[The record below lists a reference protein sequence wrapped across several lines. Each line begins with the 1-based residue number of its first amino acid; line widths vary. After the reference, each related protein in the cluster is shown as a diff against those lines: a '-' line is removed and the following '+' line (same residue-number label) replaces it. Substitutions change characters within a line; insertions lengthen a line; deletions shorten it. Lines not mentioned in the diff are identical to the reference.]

1 MNNDYV
7 DFKFGDHW
15 ASEFNLLAV
24 SNGDRHNPPVYGSVN
39 PNTATIMGK
48 KGVYKWKTQVNE
60 KIFNINIAFDSVTI
74 AQLNQIKQWLEP
86 HKIQKLIFA
95 DEPYKYYWAA
105 LNSEIDFNFL
115 PFIEGEK
122 KVGERTI
129 IEGVYKGEMTIPFIC
144 IDNDGYS
151 EEGTFEGL
159 ENKPELATIKGSNFV
174 ITDADN
180 DYIEDLKIE
189 GKSEQEVKYNND
201 LSDTDFAKVNS
212 RSVEKEWKTNNL
224 AQIQA
229 ENGEVTIK
237 APYEYSGIAQEQR
250 ESIIDHKYYASAEVK
265 TDNINT
271 ALEIAGKNIT
281 NSIQGKDI
289 NITDGLV
296 GTVDDLVVGGDASQ
310 DKKYNNEINSSFLED
325 LDNWESVQN
334 ATISRNKQTA
344 TIAANSKFDGIAQET
359 EESNIGDKYYLSAK
373 VKSNSSDAVLEV
385 ETESG
390 IAEGEQITIN
400 DAASRKLEDFKL
412 YGNSNQEK
420 YDEQL
425 LGTGESIT
433 VENNT
438 YKRYTKVNVSGNTV
452 QEIKEKIE
460 GNTVNGENIDL
471 NDVDNSKEHE
481 IKIMGNSKQET
492 STTEENLFD
501 DTKIKGTIIPSSSGT
516 LSTTFPIINKL
527 KNNTNYYITLF
538 INNVIYESNV
548 IAVLLNKSDGTKI
561 VESAFAGISINSDN
575 MEEASYIKL
584 YVSPN
589 AVNKYGGQTIT
600 GLMITENPVS
610 SYKEFIPNSP
620 SPNYPSEIE
629 SCGDNVNILIP
640 DVNSTAISNYN
651 DNIYTFKENLPIAWY
666 KYIAKVNLKANK
678 IYTISS
684 DNYIGYGRLS
694 LSTSITNGEIIPDI
708 SLSSYDAIRVL
719 TPTRKNI
726 TFTSNANQIVYLW
739 YCTDTG
745 VSKKDKSFTV
755 SIKLEEGLPTPYSPY
770 GQGCINEVICSG
782 NLFNKNK
789 AVNGAFILADTGEP
803 SYTKNWNISEY
814 IPVIAGKKYIVYGV
828 ASTTAAFYDKNKKF
842 IKTQSITKNNI
853 IVATEE
859 IKYVKIDVRNDYLNT
874 AVIIEGTEE
883 KGYIEYQSQTYSIP
897 TQKPML
903 KEDYFDFKNNKEVHI
918 WQEVEFTGDEKW
930 ALNATYTNTI
940 RFSLG
945 ASYLGISNIGYCNR
959 NFVRTTEAHG
969 DYEYV
974 FFTNN
979 LIYFNILKEN
989 LPTDKQNLEGF
1000 IELLRQWNSEGKPL
1014 KLYYRASQI
1023 EELDLTDE
1031 QIEVGKQISN
1041 STLHSGTTHIYSTD
1055 EIAPV
1060 LEVKYNSQKESPSP
1074 ESPSPIKNCEN
1085 SINVKLTNGS
1095 QSKVISFP
1103 LVSGQKLHE
1112 GDYLAKDG
1120 IHQKRKTYI
1129 LNGTEDW
1136 KLYNS
1141 SSLYR
1146 RFGLSISENIAK
1158 IITILPDGNKFGNG
1172 FCSHFKVEMTYAG
1185 SDLVSFIQIGSDNWW
1200 IGFTDFNSK
1209 WPDVAALKAYLAE
1222 QYANGTPVTLEYEL
1236 AEEIIVPYTES
1247 QQAAYNQLMYLTM
1260 YQGYNLL
1267 TSDDEI
1273 KPQLEW
1279 IIPES
1284 PNPDYNQEVRSC
1296 GDNINL
1302 FDKDNINLLNNMF
1315 VNTTNK
1321 SIISYLERKCFYLKI
1336 EDNTMYTINGN
1347 YHTYGTTEEIPS
1359 INSNLINVGWTTPA
1373 TFTSS
1378 SNVKYLV
1385 IYYLNENDTL
1395 TEQEILNSIK
1405 VEKSPTPT
1413 PYSKYGQG
1421 CISEVVCNKNLLKFD
1436 NIDSSWVAGQ
1446 DNAVNYNTNNGIITT
1461 TNTGTYGRKIYTI
1474 KIPSNLVGKQVT
1486 FSFDA
1491 ISTDASQFNKILLG
1505 NTKSVDSLNYGNIT
1519 VSVVNKR
1526 YSKTFIPTSDK
1537 IYMTVYLTTSSSNS
1551 TTITIKRIM
1560 ICKNEDTEYE
1570 EHKSQT
1576 YTIPTQQQFR
1586 AIGDIR
1592 DTFIKK
1598 DGKRYE
1604 RHYIYRQIFD
1614 GTETNCSQS
1623 TVHNKIVY
1631 NFRIPKSSSNAEYG
1645 KIADAISS
1653 HFIAQNQN
1661 STGKNLNRF
1670 SLTNDMVI
1678 FCTDGISTIDSF
1690 KTLLAEQYNTGTPVY
1705 VDYVLKEPID
1715 IECTEEQNVIL
1726 DSIKTYR
1733 ETTHIY
1739 STDDIIPSMQ
1749 LEYIKKPQQQ
1759 TKLSTTNTQETL
1771 SMIYQTNIDNTR
1783 VLVSNIGSS
1792 ASLIELANPVLVN
1805 LTKQFGS
1812 GNEPTKEWCDQNLT
1826 FFNCAEGGAPSVET
1840 SSRVKTVGS
1849 NINLFDPNNHIEF
1862 DGKYRV
1868 YSTGNIVSA
1877 NSFFGLKIP
1886 VLGNVEYSVSSN
1898 LARNQYFQ
1906 LCYYDKDFNF
1916 MWGEIFM
1923 SGNTFRTPNKCRYIT
1938 LALNRN
1944 YSWFKL
1950 EYGNTITQPS
1960 EYNLANIDTKIT
1972 GYDNQF
1978 KSFPLLT
1985 GQELLQLSNGTQ
1997 DTLEANGIYKRV
2009 GKYIVTGQEQFTDNG
2024 TYAVIAP
2031 TNCKENSKV
2040 YSNYFENKQNI
2051 LWGVNSGI
2059 AFGYNNEIKNLAELR
2074 TFLQERYNSTN
2085 PVIIY
2090 YELKTQQIIPYSNAQ
2105 KEWYD
2110 SFAIYRKN
2118 TQITTVAETKPYYS
2132 FTYDIN
2138 DTYAVNSTK
2147 VNEYEK
2153 LGLIFNN
2160 LEDRPRF
2167 IVNSTADVN
2176 STIKMRKP
2184 IIVDLT
2190 NEFGVGNEPDLEWC
2204 QNNINFDNS
2213 CEYGT
2218 PSPKVP
2224 SELISIGTNPV
2235 KIENKSRNLIMEQN
2249 LLNWRK
2255 RNCSITKLDEKFNDR
2270 SVFRINYE
2278 NHFIGDISTKIQISN
2293 KDLVF
2298 SAWVRVINA
2307 DNPTQNRLSVSKA
2320 TSSSSSSVTI
2330 TSTTFQ
2336 NKIGEWQKVFVPIP
2350 QNIIADAAE
2359 LTLRVN
2365 HSRPTDDSTVIDV
2378 CMPQLEEGF
2387 TPHDYLPYAPS
2398 ITNNLIF
2405 TEPLRQ
2411 LPNGVRD
2418 EFSKNGIIRRV
2429 GKHII
2434 ESTDGVWEATFSIN
2448 KQYIIINGELG
2459 IYIRGDNFNK
2469 APSFLCNRFKD
2480 CVSLFDISKGATS
2493 TREKEGIGVMDD
2505 EYRLCIRADLIGA
2518 TQTDTEDD
2526 IIRKYKVWLADN
2538 PIEIYYEKEVADLEP
2553 LTELQ
2558 LNTLNNLITRKFYNN
2573 WVISGSENPEIE
2585 LTYKLSSS
2593 INDIHPWVTGSN
2605 LLDKTWLYNDNNIH
2619 TKSYIEVETGDATK
2633 SGVSADR
2640 PVYLLNSGT
2649 SDADLNLKFDY
2660 ISIVSPLT
2668 IKITKGKITDN
2679 GFSEIAPV
2687 SEITIKPF
2695 LNYQPFIDL
2704 YDNISSNWYI
2714 EIDSTLGEIYLRHK
2728 TDESKVLNLNRFN
2741 DNHTFLTL
2749 ASCNFVDY
2757 NKIFPTIISE
2767 IKDTA
2772 IENTIFN
2779 KLSVASAPEA
2789 YRLKNASI
2797 EWKHTY
2803 L

>member
-24 SNGDRHNPPVYGSVN
+24 SNGDRHNPPVYGNVN

-48 KGVYKWKTQVNE
+48 KGVYKWKTQINE
-60 KIFNINIAFDSVTI
+60 KIFNMNIAFDSVTI

-159 ENKPELATIKGSNFV
+159 ENEPELAIVKGSNFV
-174 ITDADN
+174 ITDADS

-201 LSDTDFAKVNS
+201 LSDTDFSNLNS

-334 ATISRNKQTA
+334 ATVSRNKQTA
-344 TIAANSKFDGIAQET
+344 TVTANSKFDGIAQET
-359 EESNIGDKYYLSAK
+359 EESNTGDKYYLSAK
-373 VKSNSSDAVLEV
+373 VKSNSSDTVLEV
-385 ETESG
+385 ETEKG
-390 IAEGEQITIN
+390 TAEGEQITIN
-400 DAASRKLEDFKL
+400 DAADRKLNDFKL
-412 YGNSNQEK
+412 YGNSQQEK
-420 YDEQL
+420 YEEQL

-452 QEIKEKIE
+452 QEVKEKIE
-460 GNTVNGENIDL
+460 GNTVEGEVINL
-471 NDVDNSKEHE
+471 NDVDSSKEHE
-481 IKIMGNSKQET
+481 IKIEGNSKQET
-492 STTEENLFD
+492 STQGKNLLDAGIFYER
-501 DTKIKGTIIPSSSGT
+501 TSSGVALTRTPGTNKIKLNGSTTTEFTLYSEFLDLSKFEIGQKYTLSSSFSGISLKFEVFQHGSDKASIWNSSIIMQESYT
-516 LSTTFPIINKL
+516 RVRLYIQKLSAITF
-527 KNNTNYYITLF
+527 NNQEISLQL
-538 INNVIYESNV
+538 E
-548 IAVLLNKSDGTKI
+548 KGDGTEI
-561 VESAFAGISINSDN
+561 VDF
-575 MEEASYIKL
+575 
-584 YVSPN
+584 V
-589 AVNKYGGQTIT
+589 
-600 GLMITENPVS
+600 
-610 SYKEFIPNSP
+610 PNSP
-620 SPNYPSEIE
+620 STNYPSEVE

-694 LSTSITNGEIIPDI
+694 LSTSITNGETIPDI
-708 SLSSYDAIRVL
+708 SLSSYDAVRVL
-719 TPTRKNI
+719 TPKRKNI
-726 TFTSNANQIVYLW
+726 TFTSNANQTVYLW
-739 YCTDTG
+739 YCTDTE

-770 GQGCINEVICSG
+770 GQGCINEVIC
-782 NLFNKNK
+782 NKNL
-789 AVNGAFILADTGEP
+789 AVIEKGGIATSTGLDMAASNYYKSSFIQVLDNKTFTGSYSTNASSKQVVMFEYDKDKNFLRFTNTNSSSHTATVGDDT
-803 SYTKNWNISEY
+803 
-814 IPVIAGKKYIVYGV
+814 KYIRYRFL
-828 ASTTAAFYDKNKKF
+828 TEPN
-842 IKTQSITKNNI
+842 IEPTQVQIEEGSI
-853 IVATEE
+853 ATS
-859 IKYVKIDVRNDYLNT
+859 
-874 AVIIEGTEE
+874 
-883 KGYIEYQSQTYSIP
+883 YQEHKEQTYTIP

-918 WQEVEFTGDEKW
+918 WQEVEFTGDERW

-974 FFTNN
+974 FFANN

-1023 EELDLTDE
+1023 EKLDFTNE
-1031 QIEVGKQISN
+1031 QIEAGKQISN
-1041 STLHSGTTHIYSTD
+1041 STLYSGTTHIYSTD
-1055 EIAPV
+1055 KIAPV
-1060 LEVKYNSQKESPSP
+1060 LEIKYNSQKKSPSP
-1074 ESPSPIKNCEN
+1074 ESPSDIKNCEN
-1085 SINVKLTNGS
+1085 SINVKLTNGG
-1095 QSKVISFP
+1095 QNKIISFP
-1103 LVSGQKLHE
+1103 LVSRQKLHE

-1120 IHQKRKTYI
+1120 IHQIRKTI
-1129 LNGTEDW
+1129 ALTGNEDW
-1136 KLYNS
+1136 KLYS
-1141 SSLYR
+1141 SSGPYR
-1146 RFGLSISENIAK
+1146 RFGLSILEDIAK
-1158 IITILPDGNKFGNG
+1158 IITIIPDGNKFGNG
-1172 FCSHFKVEMTYAG
+1172 FCSHFKVEMTYEG
-1185 SDLVSFIQIGSDNWW
+1185 SDLVSFIQVGSDNWW
-1200 IGFTDFNSK
+1200 IGFTDFNLK
-1209 WPDVAALKAYLAE
+1209 WPDVTALKAYLAE
-1222 QYANGTPVTLEYEL
+1222 QYANGIPVTVEYEL
-1236 AEEIIVPYTES
+1236 AEEIIIPYTSE

-1267 TSDDEI
+1267 TSDDGI

-1284 PNPDYNQEVRSC
+1284 PSPDYNQEVRSC

-1359 INSNLINVGWTTPA
+1359 INSNLIDVGWTTPA

-1421 CISEVVCNKNLLKFD
+1421 CISEVICSEDLLKETSWKKNYILNSNNEEEKVNGWYLSDYIDISKGDYIYTSKNSGVKPKNILYDKNKNVIGLFNVEVRETSLT
-1436 NIDSSWVAGQ
+1436 Q
-1446 DNAVNYNTNNGIITT
+1446 YNAKYIRLSVSEIGKEKNT
-1461 TNTGTYGRKIYTI
+1461 
-1474 KIPSNLVGKQVT
+1474 L
-1486 FSFDA
+1486 
-1491 ISTDASQFNKILLG
+1491 
-1505 NTKSVDSLNYGNIT
+1505 
-1519 VSVVNKR
+1519 
-1526 YSKTFIPTSDK
+1526 
-1537 IYMTVYLTTSSSNS
+1537 
-1551 TTITIKRIM
+1551 
-1560 ICKNEDTEYE
+1560 CK
-1570 EHKSQT
+1570 KQT
-1576 YTIPTQQQFR
+1576 YTIPTQQPFR

-1598 DGKRYE
+1598 NGKWYE
-1604 RHYIYRQIFD
+1604 RHYSYRLILD
-1614 GTETNCSQS
+1614 GTETWMLESPGRFGII
-1623 TVHNKIVY
+1623 K
-1631 NFRIPKSSSNAEYG
+1631 RELPKIPKAAANNNAYIGNMCNYYKESTPNLTWGKTQGFCIDISSCLRIYDNTYSSN
-1645 KIADAISS
+1645 
-1653 HFIAQNQN
+1653 
-1661 STGKNLNRF
+1661 
-1670 SLTNDMVI
+1670 NDLE
-1678 FCTDGISTIDSF
+1678 GF
-1690 KTLLAEQYNTGTPVY
+1690 KTWLSEKYNAGTPVY
-1705 VDYVLKEPID
+1705 VDYILETPID
-1715 IECTEEQNVIL
+1715 IECTEEQSTIL
-1726 DSIKTYR
+1726 NSIKTYR
-1733 ETTHIY
+1733 ETTYIY
-1739 STDDIIPSMQ
+1739 STDNIIPSMQ
-1749 LEYIKKPQQQ
+1749 LEYVKKPQQQ
-1759 TKLSTTNTQETL
+1759 AKLSTANTQETL

-1783 VLVSNIGSS
+1783 VLVSNTGSS
-1792 ASLIELANPVLVN
+1792 ASSIELTNPVLVN

-1826 FFNCAEGGAPSVET
+1826 FFNCAEGGAPSIET

-1868 YSTGNIVSA
+1868 YSTGNTVSA
-1877 NSFFGLKIP
+1877 SSFFGLKIP

-1944 YSWFKL
+1944 YDWFKL

-1960 EYNLANIDTKIT
+1960 EYNLANIDTRII

-1978 KSFPLLT
+1978 KSFPLLA

-2024 TYAVIAP
+2024 TYTVIAP
-2031 TNCKENSKV
+2031 TNCKENSRV
-2040 YSNYFENKQNI
+2040 YSNYFEDKQNI

-2074 TFLQERYNSTN
+2074 IFLQGKYNSTN

-2110 SFAIYRKN
+2110 DFAIYRKN

-2167 IVNSTADVN
+2167 IVNSTADAN

-2204 QNNINFDNS
+2204 QNNINFNNS

-2224 SELISIGTNPV
+2224 SELVSVGTNPI
-2235 KIENKSRNLIMEQN
+2235 KIENKNRNLIAEQN
-2249 LLNWRK
+2249 LLNWKK

-2434 ESTDGVWEATFSIN
+2434 KSTDDVWEATFSIN

-2538 PIEIYYEKEVADLEP
+2538 PIEIYYEKEIADLEP

-2668 IKITKGKITDN
+2668 IKVTKGKITDN

-2704 YDNISSNWYI
+2704 YDNIPSNWYI

-2757 NKIFPTIISE
+2757 NKVFPTIISE

>member
-24 SNGDRHNPPVYGSVN
+24 SNGDRHNPPVYGNVN

-60 KIFNINIAFDSVTI
+60 KIFNISIAFDSVTI

-86 HKIQKLIFA
+86 HKIQKLIFV

-105 LNSEIDFNFL
+105 LNSEIDFSFL

-159 ENKPELATIKGSNFV
+159 ENEPELATIKGSNFV

-201 LSDTDFAKVNS
+201 LSDTDFVNVNS

-229 ENGEVTIK
+229 ENGEVTIN

-281 NSIQGKDI
+281 NSVQGKDI

-296 GTVDDLVVGGDASQ
+296 GNVDDLVVGGDASQ

-334 ATISRNKQTA
+334 ATISREKQTA
-344 TIAANSKFDGIAQET
+344 IVTANSKFDGIAQET

-373 VKSNSSDAVLEV
+373 VKSNSSDTVLEV
-385 ETESG
+385 ETEKG
-390 IAEGEQITIN
+390 TAEGEQITIN

-420 YDEQL
+420 YDEKL

-471 NDVDNSKEHE
+471 NDVDDSKEHE
-481 IKIMGNSKQET
+481 IKIMGNSKQEIRSGKNLAYVENINQVGVKIAKLNGYIGNITIALKTKEGT
-492 STTEENLFD
+492 SQVNYRLIYEDGTQSNNYIIAKNQSNEIWYVANINIEKALSTIELYNVTTEGFIVRSL
-501 DTKIKGTIIPSSSGT
+501 IHVMVLKGQY
-516 LSTTFPIINKL
+516 
-527 KNNTNYYITLF
+527 KNITD
-538 INNVIYESNV
+538 NDYE
-548 IAVLLNKSDGTKI
+548 
-561 VESAFAGISINSDN
+561 
-575 MEEASYIKL
+575 
-584 YVSPN
+584 P
-589 AVNKYGGQTIT
+589 YGA
-600 GLMITENPVS
+600 M
-610 SYKEFIPNSP
+610 P
-620 SPNYPSEIE
+620 SPEYPSEIE
-629 SCGDNVNILIP
+629 SCGDNINKF
-640 DVNSTAISNYN
+640 DKN
-651 DNIYTFKENLPIAWY
+651 DSIQQDYIFDANGNLSANVGGYFIQTIYI
-666 KYIAKVNLKANK
+666 KVKTNTT
-678 IYTISS
+678 YTISATNIDYFRICEYANDKTFIQRILGS
-684 DNYIGYGRLS
+684 GTQKYYTFTTS
-694 LSTSITNGEIIPDI
+694 STTE
-708 SLSSYDAIRVL
+708 YIRVSCN
-719 TPTRKNI
+719 KN
-726 TFTSNANQIVYLW
+726 NLN
-739 YCTDTG
+739 
-745 VSKKDKSFTV
+745 
-755 SIKLEEGLPTPYSPY
+755 SIKLEEGSKLTPYTPY
-770 GQGCINEVICSG
+770 NCGSADFKVENKNYLDDSKRGWAVNNIYFGTGDTTSTFLLKEGTYTFSVDVVCKLDILTSS
-782 NLFNKNK
+782 NLFSKSDTKSLTFTLTEDTQIKARAQSTSFTNINSIGYAQIEKRETATDYIPHKEQIYTILTQQPMRSIGDIRDTFVKVNNKWYERHYIVK
-789 AVNGAFILADTGEP
+789 TTLGGTE
-803 SYTKNWNISEY
+803 SWSSWNISGQTKTKAYVIRNFYGAIGETNINAGCPY
-814 IPVIAGKKYIVYGV
+814 LSDYFLFNENNDYNNDEELLFINENNALGIKIKTENGSDLTTFKNWLSNHNIPVYFISKNPTDIEC
-828 ASTTAAFYDKNKKF
+828 TPEQNEILDK
-842 IKTQSITKNNI
+842 
-853 IVATEE
+853 
-859 IKYVKIDVRNDYLNT
+859 
-874 AVIIEGTEE
+874 IE
-883 KGYIEYQSQTYSIP
+883 Q
-897 TQKPML
+897 
-903 KEDYFDFKNNKEVHI
+903 
-918 WQEVEFTGDEKW
+918 
-930 ALNATYTNTI
+930 
-940 RFSLG
+940 
-945 ASYLGISNIGYCNR
+945 
-959 NFVRTTEAHG
+959 EAHM
-969 DYEYV
+969 YKNV
-974 FFTNN
+974 
-979 LIYFNILKEN
+979 
-989 LPTDKQNLEGF
+989 
-1000 IELLRQWNSEGKPL
+1000 
-1014 KLYYRASQI
+1014 
-1023 EELDLTDE
+1023 
-1031 QIEVGKQISN
+1031 
-1041 STLHSGTTHIYSTD
+1041 THIYSTD

-1074 ESPSPIKNCEN
+1074 ESPSDIKNCEGN
-1085 SINVKLTNGS
+1085 INVKLTNGS
-1095 QSKVISFP
+1095 QSKIISFP

-1120 IHQKRKTYI
+1120 IHQIRKTRI
-1129 LNGTEDW
+1129 LDGTENYTALVDDGFADYVYFIEINDS
-1136 KLYNS
+1136 KMEYQS
-1141 SSLYR
+1141 S
-1146 RFGLSISENIAK
+1146 I
-1158 IITILPDGNKFGNG
+1158 
-1172 FCSHFKVEMTYAG
+1172 CSHFKNVNISWVKDVGQQGEY
-1185 SDLVSFIQIGSDNWW
+1185 SDHTQVPRKYFVSDKPTVTEFKSW
-1200 IGFTDFNSK
+1200 
-1209 WPDVAALKAYLAE
+1209 LAE

-1236 AEEIIVPYTES
+1236 AEEMILPYTES

-1273 KPQLEW
+1273 KPQFEW

-1284 PNPDYNQEVRSC
+1284 PSPDYPSEVESC
-1296 GDNINL
+1296 GDNV
-1302 FDKDNINLLNNMF
+1302 NLLDISQNNHIE
-1315 VNTTNK
+1315 
-1321 SIISYLERKCFYLKI
+1321 SILNEGKI
-1336 EDNTMYTINGN
+1336 EFTENGYIRKFDNGIGQNGDFFYVPVKKGKTYTVSYSTNALFTNIRLYKKDKTTKFQELNIGTDKTTISTTFIAEEDGIYFRTWLTAN
-1347 YHTYGTTEEIPS
+1347 SDLRSAELYWAKIEEGTT
-1359 INSNLINVGWTTPA
+1359 A
-1373 TFTSS
+1373 
-1378 SNVKYLV
+1378 
-1385 IYYLNENDTL
+1385 
-1395 TEQEILNSIK
+1395 
-1405 VEKSPTPT
+1405 T
-1413 PYSKYGQG
+1413 PYSPYGQG
-1421 CISEVVCNKNLLKFD
+1421 CITETICDKNIFNPDL
-1436 NIDSSWVAGQ
+1436 
-1446 DNAVNYNTNNGIITT
+1446 AVNNTYQNINNSWIVSTLNFAWTSGLQSIKE
-1461 TNTGTYGRKIYTI
+1461 NTQY
-1474 KIPSNLVGKQVT
+1474 
-1486 FSFDA
+1486 
-1491 ISTDASQFNKILLG
+1491 
-1505 NTKSVDSLNYGNIT
+1505 
-1519 VSVVNKR
+1519 
-1526 YSKTFIPTSDK
+1526 
-1537 IYMTVYLTTSSSNS
+1537 SSNYLLVTGAFYDKEKNVIKKNAIYEK
-1551 TTITIKRIM
+1551 TTFTTPQGACYVDFTIYKETLKYENAKQIQ
-1560 ICKNEDTEYE
+1560 IVEGTELGDYE

-1576 YTIPTQQQFR
+1576 YKIPTQQPFR
-1586 AIGDIR
+1586 SIGDIR
-1592 DTFIKK
+1592 DTFVKINNKW
-1598 DGKRYE
+1598 YE
-1604 RHYIYRQIFD
+1604 RHNVSRYEITGNEDTWQQGGHSGWINYNNVFGFLISD
-1614 GTETNCSQS
+1614 GEKTTAGEDGLNIKSNQYLS
-1623 TVHNKIVY
+1623 AHINTVTHY
-1631 NFRIPKSSSNAEYG
+1631 GSSYLISNHYTYG
-1645 KIADAISS
+1645 KNVWFLNKD
-1653 HFIAQNQN
+1653 FD
-1661 STGKNLNRF
+1661 NLDDWKAY
-1670 SLTNDMVI
+1670 LQE
-1678 FCTDGISTIDSF
+1678 
-1690 KTLLAEQYNTGTPVY
+1690 LYNAGTPVY
-1705 VDYVLKEPID
+1705 VDYILATPLD
-1715 IECTEEQNVIL
+1715 IECTEEQSAIL
-1726 DSIKTYR
+1726 NSIKIYR
-1733 ETTHIY
+1733 EITHIY
-1739 STDDIIPSMQ
+1739 STDNIIPSMQ
-1749 LEYIKKPQQQ
+1749 LEYIKQPQQQ
-1759 TKLSTTNTQETL
+1759 AKLSTTNTQETL

-1783 VLVSNIGSS
+1783 VLVSNIGSN
-1792 ASLIELANPVLVN
+1792 ASLIEVTNPVLVN

-1812 GNEPTKEWCDQNLT
+1812 GNEPTKKWCDQNLT

-1849 NINLFDPNNHIEF
+1849 NINLFDPNNHIELVGQHRSF
-1862 DGKYRV
+1862 INGVIGD
-1868 YSTGNIVSA
+1868 NA
-1877 NSFFGLKIP
+1877 NFLGLKIP
-1886 VLGNVEYSVSSN
+1886 VLGNTIYSASSN
-1898 LARNQYFQ
+1898 MTRNMFSN
-1906 LCYYDKDFNF
+1906 LCYFDENFNF
-1916 MWGEIFM
+1916 MWGEAFN
-1923 SGNTFRTPNKCRYIT
+1923 GGTNTFRTPNKCRYVT

-1978 KSFPLLT
+1978 KSFPLLA

-1997 DTLEANGIYKRV
+1997 DTLEANGIYKRI

-2024 TYAVIAP
+2024 TYAVIAL

-2074 TFLQERYNSTN
+2074 TFLQAKYNSTN

-2110 SFAIYRKN
+2110 DFAIYRKN
-2118 TQITTVAETKPYYS
+2118 TQITTIAETKPYYS

-2176 STIKMRKP
+2176 SIIKMRNP
-2184 IIVDLT
+2184 IVVDLT
-2190 NEFGVGNEPDLEWC
+2190 NEFGVGKEPSLEWC
-2204 QNNINFDNS
+2204 QNNINFNNS

-2224 SELISIGTNPV
+2224 SELISVGTNPI
-2235 KIENKSRNLIMEQN
+2235 KIENKNRNLIAEQN
-2249 LLNWRK
+2249 LLNWTK
-2255 RNCSITKLDEKFNDR
+2255 QYCTVEKLDEKFDDK
-2270 SVFRINYE
+2270 SIFRISYE
-2278 NHFIGDISTKIQISN
+2278 NHHAGVLSTKLQISN

-2298 SAWVRVINA
+2298 SVWARVVKA
-2307 DNPTQNRLSVSKA
+2307 DNPVLNRLAVAKL
-2320 TSSSSSSVTI
+2320 TSSSSSSETI
-2330 TSTTFQ
+2330 GTKAFE
-2336 NKIGEWQKVFVPIP
+2336 NKKGEWQKVYIPIT
-2350 QNIIADAAE
+2350 QSNIANAAE
-2359 LTLRVN
+2359 LILRIQHN
-2365 HSRPTDDSTVIDV
+2365 GFTDDSTVIDI

-2387 TPHDYLPYAPS
+2387 TPHDYIAYAPNMV
-2398 ITNNLIF
+2398 NNLIF
-2405 TEPLRQ
+2405 VEPLRQ

-2418 EFSKNGIIRRV
+2418 EFSKNGIIRKV
-2429 GKHII
+2429 GKYTIK
-2434 ESTDGVWEATFSIN
+2434 STNSVFGATFNTN
-2448 KQYIIINGELG
+2448 KQYITISGSLG
-2459 IYIRGDNFNK
+2459 IYVRGDGVWT
-2469 APSFLCNRFKD
+2469 APSFYCNRFKD
-2480 CVSLFDISKGATS
+2480 CTALYDIANGISS
-2493 TREKEGIGVMDD
+2493 REKEGIGIIDG
-2505 EYRLCIRADLIGA
+2505 EYRLCIRADLIGVVS
-2518 TQTDTEDD
+2518 TDTRDD
-2526 IIRKYKVWLADN
+2526 IIRKYKVWLDEN
-2538 PIEIYYEKEVADLEP
+2538 PIEIYYEKEIPDLEP

-2558 LNTLNNLITRKFYNN
+2558 LNTLSNLFTRKFYNN
-2573 WVISGSENPEIE
+2573 WVVSGTANPEIE

-2593 INDIHPWVTGSN
+2593 VNDIHPWVTGSN
-2605 LLDKTWLYNDNNIH
+2605 LLDKTWLYSDNNIH

-2649 SDADLNLKFDY
+2649 TESNLNLKFDY

-2668 IKITKGKITDN
+2668 IMVTKGKITDN
-2679 GFSEIAPV
+2679 GFDEIAPV

-2704 YDNISSNWYI
+2704 YDNIPSNWYI
-2714 EIDSTLGEIYLRHK
+2714 EIDSTLGEVYLKHK

-2757 NKIFPTIISE
+2757 NKVFPTIISD

-2779 KLSVASAPEA
+2779 KLSVAPAPEA

>member
-24 SNGDRHNPPVYGSVN
+24 SNGDRHNPPVYGNVN

-48 KGVYKWKTQVNE
+48 KGVYKWKTQINE

-159 ENKPELATIKGSNFV
+159 ENEPELAIVKGSNFV
-174 ITDADN
+174 ITDADS

-201 LSDTDFAKVNS
+201 LSDTDFSNLNS

-229 ENGEVTIK
+229 ENGEVTIN

-344 TIAANSKFDGIAQET
+344 TIAANSKFGGIAQET
-359 EESNIGDKYYLSAK
+359 EESNAGDKYYLSAK
-373 VKSNSSDAVLEV
+373 VKSNSSDTVLEV
-385 ETESG
+385 ETEKG
-390 IAEGEQITIN
+390 TAEGEQITIS
-400 DAASRKLEDFKL
+400 DATNRKLNDFKL
-412 YGNSNQEK
+412 YGNSQQEK
-420 YDEQL
+420 YEEQL

-433 VENNT
+433 INNNT

-452 QEIKEKIE
+452 QEVKEEIE
-460 GNTVNGENIDL
+460 GNTINGENIDL
-471 NDVDNSKEHE
+471 NDVDSSKEHE
-481 IKIMGNSKQET
+481 IKIEGNSKQET
-492 STTEENLFD
+492 RSGKNKLLNDQPTGTINGVTFTRDNSGIITANGTATDAIVYYLGSKFKTIEAGIYKLSDGRNDESNSTYFTYMDCYNTDGSAYQNGNLNTAGTSAIKYTEP
-501 DTKIKGTIIPSSSGT
+501 KIIKGRIVIRKGT
-516 LSTTFPIINKL
+516 TLNNIVFKPQLELVNSIDDKSTEYEP
-527 KNNTNYYITLF
+527 YG
-538 INNVIYESNV
+538 VI
-548 IAVLLNKSDGTKI
+548 
-561 VESAFAGISINSDN
+561 
-575 MEEASYIKL
+575 
-584 YVSPN
+584 
-589 AVNKYGGQTIT
+589 
-600 GLMITENPVS
+600 
-610 SYKEFIPNSP
+610 SP
-620 SPNYPSEIE
+620 SPDYPSEVE
-629 SCGDNVNILIP
+629 CCGDNVNILIP

-651 DNIYTFKENLPIAWY
+651 DNTYTFKENLPIAWY

-694 LSTSITNGEIIPDI
+694 LSTSITNGETIPDI
-708 SLSSYDAIRVL
+708 SLNSYSAVRVL

-726 TFTSNANQIVYLW
+726 TFTSNANQTVYLW
-739 YCTDTG
+739 YCTDTE

-755 SIKLEEGLPTPYSPY
+755 SIKLEEGTIATPYSKY
-770 GQGCINEVICSG
+770 GQGCINEVICNK
-782 NLFNKNK
+782 NLFNKDNCS
-789 AVNGAFILADTGEP
+789 NGYLNVSNGNVVLNNDW
-803 SYTKNWNISEY
+803 YTTEY
-814 IPVIAGKKYIVYGV
+814 IKLSSSITNIAIIGNSGSNEGYC
-828 ASTTAAFYDKNKKF
+828 FYDDNKTYINGGSMSSQTNKLISVPNNAKYF
-842 IKTQSITKNNI
+842 RIT
-853 IVATEE
+853 
-859 IKYVKIDVRNDYLNT
+859 VKPSLSNSYAIYFN
-874 AVIIEGTEE
+874 GTISDIYSSH
-883 KGYIEYQSQTYSIP
+883 KSQTYTIP

-918 WQEVEFTGDEKW
+918 WQEVEFTGDERW

-974 FFTNN
+974 FFANN

-989 LPTDKQNLEGF
+989 LPTNKQNLEGF
-1000 IELLRQWNSEGKPL
+1000 IELLKQWNSKGKPL

-1041 STLHSGTTHIYSTD
+1041 STLYSGTTHIYSTD
-1055 EIAPV
+1055 KIAPV
-1060 LEVKYNSQKESPSP
+1060 LEIKYNSQKESPSP
-1074 ESPSPIKNCEN
+1074 ESPSDIKNCEN
-1085 SINVKLTNGS
+1085 SINVKLTNGG
-1095 QSKVISFP
+1095 QNKIISFP
-1103 LVSGQKLHE
+1103 LVSRQKLHE

-1359 INSNLINVGWTTPA
+1359 INSNLIDVGWTTPA

-1421 CISEVVCNKNLLKFD
+1421 CISEVVCNGNLFNKD
-1436 NIDSSWVAGQ
+1436 K
-1446 DNAVNYNTNNGIITT
+1446 AVNGAFILSGTGEPSYNTNWNISEYIPVIAGKKYIVYGVASTTAAFYDKNKKFIKTQSITKNNIIVATEEIK
-1461 TNTGTYGRKIYTI
+1461 YI
-1474 KIPSNLVGKQVT
+1474 KIDVRNDYLNTAVIIEGTEEKGYIEHQ
-1486 FSFDA
+1486 
-1491 ISTDASQFNKILLG
+1491 SQI
-1505 NTKSVDSLNYGNIT
+1505 
-1519 VSVVNKR
+1519 
-1526 YSKTFIPTSDK
+1526 
-1537 IYMTVYLTTSSSNS
+1537 
-1551 TTITIKRIM
+1551 
-1560 ICKNEDTEYE
+1560 
-1570 EHKSQT
+1570 
-1576 YTIPTQQQFR
+1576 YTIPTQQPFR

-1598 DGKRYE
+1598 NNKWFE
-1604 RHYIYRQIFD
+1604 RHYIFRKIFN
-1614 GTETNCSQS
+1614 GTEPFTKETRNEATNFYMNLEGIGSQKGYCSILPVVNNS
-1623 TVHNKIVY
+1623 NY
-1631 NFRIPKSSSNAEYG
+1631 IPNILFIWNNLNGFSMMF
-1645 KIADAISS
+1645 DA
-1653 HFIAQNQN
+1653 
-1661 STGKNLNRF
+1661 NRF
-1670 SLTNDMVI
+1670 STLNDYKLYLKSLY
-1678 FCTDGISTIDSF
+1678 D
-1690 KTLLAEQYNTGTPVY
+1690 AGTPIY
-1705 VDYVLKEPID
+1705 LDYVLKQPID

-1739 STDDIIPSMQ
+1739 STDNIIPSMQ
-1749 LEYIKKPQQQ
+1749 LEYVKKPQQQ
-1759 TKLSTTNTQETL
+1759 VKLSTPNTQETL
-1771 SMIYQTNIDNTR
+1771 SMIYRTNIDNTR

-1792 ASLIELANPVLVN
+1792 ASSIELTNPVLVN

-1840 SSRVKTVGS
+1840 SSRIKTVGS

-1868 YSTGNIVSA
+1868 YSTGNTVSA
-1877 NSFFGLKIP
+1877 SSFFGLKIP

-1944 YSWFKL
+1944 YDWFKL

-1960 EYNLANIDTKIT
+1960 EYNLANIDTKII

-1978 KSFPLLT
+1978 KSFPLLA

-2031 TNCKENSKV
+2031 TNCKENSRV
-2040 YSNYFENKQNI
+2040 YSNYFEDKQNI

-2059 AFGYNNEIKNLAELR
+2059 AFGYNNEIKNLAELKA
-2074 TFLQERYNSTN
+2074 FLQAKYNSTN

-2090 YELKTQQIIPYSNAQ
+2090 YELKTQQIIPYSNTQ

-2118 TQITTVAETKPYYS
+2118 TQITTIAETKPYYS

-2235 KIENKSRNLIMEQN
+2235 KIENKNRNLIMKQN
-2249 LLNWRK
+2249 LLNWKK

-2270 SVFRINYE
+2270 SVFRVSYE
-2278 NHFIGDISTKIQISN
+2278 NHFIGEISTKIQISN

-2298 SAWVRVINA
+2298 SAWVRVVNA

-2359 LTLRVN
+2359 LTLKVN

-2411 LPNGVRD
+2411 LSNGVRD

-2434 ESTDGVWEATFSIN
+2434 KSTDDVWEATFSIN

-2493 TREKEGIGVMDD
+2493 TREKEGIGIMDD

-2538 PIEIYYEKEVADLEP
+2538 PIEIYYEKEVAGLEP

-2649 SDADLNLKFDY
+2649 TESNLNLKFDY

-2704 YDNISSNWYI
+2704 YDNIPSNWYI

-2728 TDESKVLNLNRFN
+2728 TDENKVLNLNRFN

-2757 NKIFPTIISE
+2757 NKVFPTIISE

>member
-24 SNGDRHNPPVYGSVN
+24 SNGDRHNPPVYGNVN

-60 KIFNINIAFDSVTI
+60 KIFNMNIAFDSVTI

-159 ENKPELATIKGSNFV
+159 ENEPELATIKGSNFV
-174 ITDADN
+174 ITNADN

-201 LSDTDFAKVNS
+201 LSDTDFSNLNS

-229 ENGEVTIK
+229 ENGEVTIN

-281 NSIQGKDI
+281 NSVQGKDI

-334 ATISRNKQTA
+334 ATVSRNKQTA
-344 TIAANSKFDGIAQET
+344 AIAANSKFDGIAQET

-373 VKSNSSDAVLEV
+373 VKSNSSDTVLEV
-385 ETESG
+385 ETEKG
-390 IAEGEQITIN
+390 TAEGEQITID
-400 DAASRKLEDFKL
+400 DAADRKLNDFKL
-412 YGNSNQEK
+412 YGNSQQEK
-420 YDEQL
+420 YEEQL

-433 VENNT
+433 INNNT
-438 YKRYTKVNVSGNTV
+438 YKRYTKVNVSGNTT
-452 QEIKEKIE
+452 QEVKEKIE
-460 GNTVNGENIDL
+460 GNTANGENISL
-471 NDVDNSKEHE
+471 VDVDSSKEHE
-481 IKIMGNSKQET
+481 IKITGNSKQET
-492 STTEENLFD
+492 STQGKNLLDAGIFYER
-501 DTKIKGTIIPSSSGT
+501 TSNGVALTRTPGTNKIKLNGSTTTQFTLYSEFLDLSKFEIGQKYT
-516 LSTTFPIINKL
+516 LSTSF
-527 KNNTNYYITLF
+527 
-538 INNVIYESNV
+538 S
-548 IAVLLNKSDGTKI
+548 G
-561 VESAFAGISINSDN
+561 
-575 MEEASYIKL
+575 IKL
-584 YVSPN
+584 NFEVFQHGSDTASIWNPSIIMQESYTRIRLYIQKQS
-589 AVNKYGGQTIT
+589 AIT
-600 GLMITENPVS
+600 FNNQEISLQLEKGDKTEIVDFVPD
-610 SYKEFIPNSP
+610 SP
-620 SPNYPSEIE
+620 STNYPSEVE

-684 DNYIGYGRLS
+684 DNYIRYGRLS
-694 LSTSITNGEIIPDI
+694 LSTSITNGETIPDI
-708 SLSSYDAIRVL
+708 SLSSYNAVRVL

-726 TFTSNANQIVYLW
+726 TFTSNANQTVYLW
-739 YCTDTG
+739 YCTDTE

-755 SIKLEEGLPTPYSPY
+755 SIKLEEGTTATPYSKY
-770 GQGCINEVICSG
+770 GQGCINEVIC
-782 NLFNKNK
+782 NKNL
-789 AVNGAFILADTGEP
+789 AVIESGGISTSTGLDM
-803 SYTKNWNISEY
+803 
-814 IPVIAGKKYIVYGV
+814 V
-828 ASTTAAFYDKNKKF
+828 ASNYYKSSFIQVLDNKTFTGSYGTNASSKQVVMFEYDKDKNF
-842 IKTQSITKNNI
+842 LRFTNTNSSSHIATVGDDTRYIRYRFLTEPNIEPTQVQIEESSI
-853 IVATEE
+853 ATS
-859 IKYVKIDVRNDYLNT
+859 
-874 AVIIEGTEE
+874 
-883 KGYIEYQSQTYSIP
+883 YQEHKEQTYTIP
-897 TQKPML
+897 TQKPIL
-903 KEDYFDFKNNKEVHI
+903 KEDYFDFKNNKEVHV
-918 WQEVEFTGDEKW
+918 WQKVEFTGDERW

-974 FFTNN
+974 FFANN

-989 LPTDKQNLEGF
+989 LPTNKQNLEGF

-1014 KLYYRASQI
+1014 KLYYRASQV
-1023 EELDLTDE
+1023 EELDFTDE

-1041 STLHSGTTHIYSTD
+1041 SILYSGTTHIYSTD
-1055 EIAPV
+1055 KIAPV
-1060 LEVKYNSQKESPSP
+1060 LEVKYNSQKESPSS
-1074 ESPSPIKNCEN
+1074 ESPSDIKNCEG
-1085 SINVKLTNGS
+1085 SINIKLTNGS

-1120 IHQKRKTYI
+1120 IHQVRKTI
-1129 LNGTEDW
+1129 VLTGNEDW
-1136 KLYNS
+1136 LKHVNTTNNVNTYQLLIS
-1141 SSLYR
+1141 DMTATQEEKAKVTHYR
-1146 RFGLSISENIAK
+1146 FVAQCWNIPNKAAGQFA
-1158 IITILPDGNKFGNG
+1158 LNNGNI
-1172 FCSHFKVEMTYAG
+1172 Y
-1185 SDLVSFIQIGSDNWW
+1185 
-1200 IGFTDFNSK
+1200 FNSNIGTVEEFK
-1209 WPDVAALKAYLAE
+1209 TYLAE
-1222 QYANGTPVTLEYEL
+1222 QHLNGTPVIIEYRISGET
-1236 AEEIIVPYTES
+1236 IIPYTES

-1284 PNPDYNQEVRSC
+1284 PSPDYPLEVESI

-1302 FDKDNINLLNNMF
+1302 FDGEVEEGNIDVVTGQNTVAANAWRSKNYINVKNTSVNISAKD
-1315 VNTTNK
+1315 
-1321 SIISYLERKCFYLKI
+1321 LKFNGTVGRLYYYKN
-1336 EDNTMYTINGN
+1336 DNTYISNILIN
-1347 YHTYGTTEEIPS
+1347 TLPFTTKLPS
-1359 INSNLINVGWTTPA
+1359 ETAKVRFFMLKSVADINS
-1373 TFTSS
+1373 
-1378 SNVKYLV
+1378 K
-1385 IYYLNENDTL
+1385 
-1395 TEQEILNSIK
+1395 IK
-1405 VEKSPTPT
+1405 VENGAATQ
-1413 PYSKYGQG
+1413 YSSYGQG
-1421 CISEVVCNKNLLKFD
+1421 CINEVVYNKNL
-1436 NIDSSWVAGQ
+1436 IDLSKVNQETINGITAKYDEEKQSITFNGTCTASNTRFVIS
-1446 DNAVNYNTNNGIITT
+1446 DNANMPLIKNKTSIVLKYLGGQATGYVTSRCANNNWNYIFNFDLTTLNTNKKIISSVYSGSY
-1461 TNTGTYGRKIYTI
+1461 TNIAHIDFRIDKGAVLNNFTI
-1474 KIPSNLVGKQVT
+1474 QMMMT
-1486 FSFDA
+1486 
-1491 ISTDASQFNKILLG
+1491 
-1505 NTKSVDSLNYGNIT
+1505 NIG
-1519 VSVVNKR
+1519 
-1526 YSKTFIPTSDK
+1526 
-1537 IYMTVYLTTSSSNS
+1537 
-1551 TTITIKRIM
+1551 
-1560 ICKNEDTEYE
+1560 DTEYKL
-1570 EHKSQT
+1570 HQSQT
-1576 YTIPTQQQFR
+1576 YTIPTQQPFR

-1592 DTFIKK
+1592 DEFVKVNDK
-1598 DGKRYE
+1598 WFE
-1604 RHYIYRQIFD
+1604 RHYIARKIFD
-1614 GTETNCSQS
+1614 GTEEIGILWN
-1623 TVHNKIVY
+1623 
-1631 NFRIPKSSSNAEYG
+1631 
-1645 KIADAISS
+1645 
-1653 HFIAQNQN
+1653 
-1661 STGKNLNRF
+1661 TGKYGYYIKISDMKMTSSTSDKSMILSNMYKVYTQDDLFNLKYPANGIACRANKNEIIIRDDNITTL
-1670 SLTNDMVI
+1670 SDLITNL
-1678 FCTDGISTIDSF
+1678 SANKPYIDYM
-1690 KTLLAEQYNTGTPVY
+1690 LDTP
-1705 VDYVLKEPID
+1705 LD
-1715 IECTEEQNVIL
+1715 IECTEEQSAIL
-1726 DSIKTYR
+1726 NSIKTYR

-1739 STDDIIPSMQ
+1739 STDNIIPSMQ
-1749 LEYIKKPQQQ
+1749 LEYVKKPQQQ
-1759 TKLSTTNTQETL
+1759 AKLSTVNTQETL
-1771 SMIYQTNIDNTR
+1771 SMIYQTNINNTR

-1792 ASLIELANPVLVN
+1792 ASSIELTNPVLVN

-1868 YSTGNIVSA
+1868 YSTGNTVSA
-1877 NSFFGLKIP
+1877 SSFFGLKIP

-1944 YSWFKL
+1944 YDWLKL

-1960 EYNLANIDTKIT
+1960 EYNLANIDTKII

-1978 KSFPLLT
+1978 KSFPLLA

-1997 DTLEANGIYKRV
+1997 DTLEANGIYKRI
-2009 GKYIVTGQEQFTDNG
+2009 GKYIVTGQEQFTNNG

-2059 AFGYNNEIKNLAELR
+2059 AFGYNNEIKNLAELKA
-2074 TFLQERYNSTN
+2074 FLQAKYNSTN

-2090 YELKTQQIIPYSNAQ
+2090 YELKTQQIIPYSNTQ

-2118 TQITTVAETKPYYS
+2118 TQITTIAETKPYYS

-2235 KIENKSRNLIMEQN
+2235 KIENKNRNLIMEQN
-2249 LLNWRK
+2249 LLNWKK

-2270 SVFRINYE
+2270 SVFRVSYE
-2278 NHFIGDISTKIQISN
+2278 NHFIGEISTKIQISN

-2298 SAWVRVINA
+2298 SAWVRVVSA

-2359 LTLRVN
+2359 LTLKVN

-2434 ESTDGVWEATFSIN
+2434 KSTDEVWEATFSIN

-2493 TREKEGIGVMDD
+2493 TREKEGIGIMDD

-2518 TQTDTEDD
+2518 AQTDTEDD

-2538 PIEIYYEKEVADLEP
+2538 PIEIYYEKEVANLEP

-2633 SGVSADR
+2633 SGVSANR

-2649 SDADLNLKFDY
+2649 SNADLNLKFDY

-2704 YDNISSNWYI
+2704 YDNIPSNWYI

-2728 TDESKVLNLNRFN
+2728 TDENKVLNLNRFN

-2757 NKIFPTIISE
+2757 NKVFPTIISE